1 MYLLD
6 TNVFIRFANKSSLLV
21 VKRILAES
29 PSRLYLSSIS
39 RAELMFGAYNSRREE
54 ENVELY
60 HALFAQFESVY
71 FDNACADE
79 YGRIRAYL
87 ARRGALIGGND
98 MLIAAVA
105 MINDFTLVT
114 ANTREFERIP
124 RLRIENWEV

>member
-6 TNVFIRFANKSSLLV
+6 TNVFIRFANKSSVKV
-21 VKRILAES
+21 VDRVLSES

-39 RAELMFGAYNSRREE
+39 RGELMYGAYKSRRVE
-54 ENVELY
+54 ENIANY
-60 HALFAQFESVY
+60 YNLFAFFENAD

-87 ARRGALIGGND
+87 QMRGAEIGAND
-98 MLIAAVA
+98 MFISAIALA
-105 MINDFTLVT
+105 NDFTLVT
-114 ANTREFERIP
+114 ANTRDFERIP